1 MNFYI
6 NIHSAFNQQRNLAL
20 KNRQIGPT
28 IMVTGALRSG
38 KSSLCRILVNYSLK
52 LGWRPMLVDLDLKN
66 NEISAPGTI
75 AAVTVDESLP
85 NDDLIQNALCFFQ
98 GQTLPDATPDF
109 FDKQVSE
116 MATSV
121 RAKLENDL
129 KLFNDEHM
137 IEG

>member
-1 MNFYI
+1 M
-6 NIHSAFNQQRNLAL
+6 AL

-116 MATSV
+116 MATAV

-137 IEG
+137 IED